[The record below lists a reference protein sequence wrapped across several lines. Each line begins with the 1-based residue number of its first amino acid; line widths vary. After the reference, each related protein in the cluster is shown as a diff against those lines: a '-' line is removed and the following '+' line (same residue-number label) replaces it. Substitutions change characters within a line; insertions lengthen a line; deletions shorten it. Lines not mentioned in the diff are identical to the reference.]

1 MSQSP
6 NLRSSRSPSP
16 GHRLDSSLRKS
27 PSGKKSEPN
36 FAKWTLGM
44 TSFAT
49 MALGP
54 LIIYLGYQAY
64 IMGVEILVAEKV
76 LMGMGTLVCFLGAM
90 ALLCL
95 ILNYTNWLLYY
106 FYAALIVIIF
116 ISVFALGASMM
127 QDDIRTWVDKNW
139 DKVRTKAAGYDMEE
153 FKLYIGSEI
162 QSLAAFSLT
171 VDLLLITG
179 CITVT
184 RLIGP
189 SIKRSL
195 LSVLNLFLVV
205 LGSALF
211 VISLY
216 SRWHSSYTKLPTWTN
231 YIFSLVGVLMMGLA
245 SLGYYASVR
254 NRRVLITIYT
264 IVLSVVALFVLMAGC
279 GFIMTSSTVIAKLS
293 DDWPEISAELGKS
306 GYEIDKQEFGQ
317 QLKMNFKFAGLFG
330 VVSFCVLMLALLG
343 ALVMI
348 RDLKIRDRDR
358 AWMS

>member
-1 MSQSP
+1 
-6 NLRSSRSPSP
+6 
-16 GHRLDSSLRKS
+16 
-27 PSGKKSEPN
+27 
-36 FAKWTLGM
+36 M

-64 IMGVEILVAEKV
+64 KIGVEILIAEKV
-76 LMGMGTLVCFLGAM
+76 LMGMGTLVCILGAM
-90 ALLCL
+90 ALIGL
-95 ILNYTNWLLYY
+95 ILDYTKWLLYY
-106 FYAALIVIIF
+106 FYAAIIVIIF

-127 QDDIRTWVDKNW
+127 QDDIRIWVDKNW
-139 DKVRTKAAGYDMEE
+139 DRVRTKAAGYDMEE

-162 QSLAAFSLT
+162 QSLTAFSLT

-179 CITVT
+179 CATIT

-195 LSVLNLFLVV
+195 LAVLNLFLIV
-205 LGSALF
+205 LGSALC

-216 SRWHSSYTKLPTWTN
+216 SRWHSSYTKLPVWTN

-245 SLGYYASVR
+245 GLGYYASIR
-254 NRRVLITIYT
+254 NRRVLITLYT
-264 IVLSVVALFVLMAGC
+264 FVLALISLFILVAGC
-279 GFIMTSSTVIAKLS
+279 GFIVTSKTVIAKLS
-293 DDWPEISAELGKS
+293 EDWPEISSELEKS
-306 GYEIDKQEFGQ
+306 GYEIDQQDFGQ

-330 VVSFCVLMLALLG
+330 VVSFCVLMLALLS
-343 ALVMI
+343 AILMI
-348 RDLKIRDRDR
+348 RDLKLRDRDR